1 MLEPITIFFKIWTY
15 WEVFRPGRQKI
26 QACVLALSLF
36 GLTFR
41 SGFICQTDLLFLPSR
56 DCAWIKQENVREGFL
71 KSHRAPYIC
80 NTSNSVLSNPQD
92 ISKHER
98 GQNLLEWEVHSLKS
112 ASLYQLDSSLT
123 PDIHMTQRLDNSELF
138 LNAFTFGTSS
148 F

>member
-15 WEVFRPGRQKI
+15 WKVFRPGRQKI
-26 QACVLALSLF
+26 QVYVLALSLF
-36 GLTFR
+36 SLTFR
-41 SGFICQTDLLFLPSR
+41 NGFIFQTDLPFLPSH

-71 KSHRAPYIC
+71 KSRRAPYIR
-80 NTSNSVLSNPQD
+80 NTSNSVLPSPHD
-92 ISKHER
+92 ISKHGR
-98 GQNLLEWEVHSLKS
+98 GQNWLKWEIHSLKS